1 MFLLFLILSFLN
13 FITGKTLA
21 YVLPIIQEL
30 QTRLVP
36 KIRCLIVLPVQEL
49 AAQVHKVMLTY
60 TSHTN
65 LKVGLLS
72 GAFSFEQ
79 EQNSIIKKSMYLS
92 LVPNDL
98 N

>member
-1 MFLLFLILSFLN
+1 M
-13 FITGKTLA
+13 
-21 YVLPIIQEL
+21 LPIIQEL

-49 AAQVHKVMLTY
+49 ATQVHKVMVTY
-60 TSHTN
+60 SSHTN

-72 GAFSFEQ
+72 GAFPFDQ
-79 EQNSIIKKSMYLS
+79 EQSSIIRRSMYFITNELKK
-92 LVPNDL
+92 L